1 MKSEFAEWFVA
12 QHKSRD
18 SSGMPNHTDQ
28 QLRARLKTPNGRANL
43 DPTAGE
49 TT

>member
-28 QLRARLKTPNGRANL
+28 QMRARLKTPNVEVTG
-43 DPTAGE
+43 
-49 TT
+49 